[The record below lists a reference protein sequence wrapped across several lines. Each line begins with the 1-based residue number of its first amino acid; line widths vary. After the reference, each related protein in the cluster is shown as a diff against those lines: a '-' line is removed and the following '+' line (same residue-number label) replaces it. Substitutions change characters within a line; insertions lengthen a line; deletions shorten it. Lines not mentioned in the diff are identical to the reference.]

1 MKKKEKKSK
10 IPAIWY
16 IFFLHVISI
25 NRLLEFHGAELLLEW
40 FWFLS
45 KLFFKQSFFVVV
57 VEIPESNNRP
67 QLYWIIVIDGI
78 EFSKKIKFQWMNE
91 QIEKKSVISTRF
103 LEKNNHVFHQDETN
117 WWREKINLK
126 YSKAEQIFQ
135 KTFSV
140 FTYSNNINWKSY
152 SKWSLFFFQLQINP
166 FVIYISHSYFSN
178 EKQFCQCKKKIS
190 IIIRWIEENESNQYC
205 NDRFVIIRRL

>member
-1 MKKKEKKSK
+1 MNEWTNKKKCNFYRIPGKK
-10 IPAIWY
+10 IIM
-16 IFFLHVISI
+16 FFIKM
-25 NRLLEFHGAELLLEW
+25 R
-40 FWFLS
+40 
-45 KLFFKQSFFVVV
+45 Q
-57 VEIPESNNRP
+57 
-67 QLYWIIVIDGI
+67 IDGG
-78 EFSKKIKFQWMNE
+78 K
-91 QIEKKSVISTRF
+91 
-103 LEKNNHVFHQDETN
+103 
-117 WWREKINLK
+117 KINLK